1 MNRKKGRNPIFKEFG
16 TYDISAQ
23 DLKNLEKIV
32 LKRIKPSDSWVGIGR
47 PKGWFFE
54 FDYEF
59 DRVALIPKSK
69 HAIRYLELK
78 FKVPNVRIT
87 FKPHS
92 TKLSVQRAY
101 YKGEKLKQL
110 DGIGREVEKYFSKL
124 RAKGKQ
130 RNSGVFRRLYRNRI
144 EIS

>member
-1 MNRKKGRNPIFKEFG
+1 MNLKKGRNPIIKQFG
-16 TYDISAQ
+16 TYDIDVQ

-32 LKRIKPSDSWVGIGR
+32 LKRIKPGDSWVGIGK

-59 DRVALIPKSK
+59 DRAALIPKSK
-69 HAIRYLELK
+69 FAMRYLELK

-110 DGIGREVEKYFSKL
+110 DEIGREVEKYFNEL
-124 RAKGKQ
+124 RAQGKQ
-130 RNSGVFRRLYRNRI
+130 RNTGMFKRLHRNRI
-144 EIS
+144 VIS